1 MDAPIVRNILKASKR
16 DKAKPVTKKLP
27 LSSTIVKKIIEKH
40 ASRNADLKNLRIACI
55 CVIGFSGFLR
65 YNELA
70 NITTSH
76 VQFRDDHVRIF
87 IPTSKTDVY
96 REGNYV
102 YIKKIDTEYCP
113 TKMLRRYMD
122 TSNAVAEPHLPI
134 FRPLRF
140 FRSEEKLYG
149 TKLPYTRCR
158 EIFKQTLR
166 DLGYDEKQYGLHSLR
181 AGGATEA
188 VNHGKVSERILKLH
202 GRWKTDLAKDMY
214 IHESIENR
222 LGITEHIL
230 DSKPCNH
237 STK

>member
-1 MDAPIVRNILKASKR
+1 MDAPLVRNILEASKR
-16 DKAKPVTKKLP
+16 DKANPVTKKTP

-40 ASRNADLKNLRIACI
+40 AGPNADLKNLRIACI
-55 CVIGFSGFLR
+55 CVIGFTGFLR
-65 YNELA
+65 YNELS

-76 VQFRDDHVRIF
+76 VQFGDDHVRIF
-87 IPTSKTDVY
+87 IPASKTDVY

-102 YIKKIDTEYCP
+102 YIKKIGNEYCP
-113 TKMLRRYMD
+113 MKILQRYL
-122 TSNAVAEPHLPI
+122 TISNAVAEPNLPI

-140 FRSEEKLYG
+140 FRSEEKYRLYG
-149 TKLPYTRCR
+149 TKLSYTRCR
-158 EIFKQTLR
+158 ELFKHTLK

-188 VNHGKVSERILKLH
+188 VNSGRTSERLLKMH

-222 LGITEHIL
+222 LSVSEHL
-230 DSKPCNH
+230 GL
-237 STK
+237 